1 MGVQMIQYLTMG
13 ALLGISAGLAPGPLL
28 ALVVSETL
36 SHNIRAGIKVAVAP
50 LITDLPI
57 IAVAVLILSRLSG
70 SQGILGAISL
80 MGGVLVLVMGIHGM
94 KAEGL
99 SLDIPKTA
107 PKSLTKGILVNA
119 LSPHPYLF
127 WLSVGGPIMAKA
139 GDRHVLAPAAFLL
152 GFYLLM
158 VGSKMA
164 LAVLAGK
171 SKAVLTGRSY
181 VLTMRCLGF
190 LLCVLAIFLFKDG
203 IRLLWPAP

>member
-1 MGVQMIQYLTMG
+1 MIQYFTMG
-13 ALLGISAGLAPGPLL
+13 AILGFSAGLAPGPLL
-28 ALVVSETL
+28 TLVVSETI
-36 SHNIRAGIKVAVAP
+36 SYNIRAGIKVAVAP

-70 SQGILGAISL
+70 SQGILGVISL
-80 MGGVLVLVMGIHGM
+80 MGGVLVLVMGIRGM
-94 KAEGL
+94 KTRGMA
-99 SLDIPKTA
+99 LDIPKAA
-107 PKSLTKGILVNA
+107 PRSLTKGILVNA
-119 LSPHPYLF
+119 LSPHPYIF
-127 WLSVGGPIMAKA
+127 WLSVGGPTMAKA

-158 VGSKMA
+158 VGSKMV

-171 SKAVLTGRSY
+171 SKAVLTGQGY

-190 LLCVLAIFLFKDG
+190 LLCVLAVFLFKDG